1 MTGNSSVAVAA
12 FAAGILVGGGAY
24 AAKHDALGVTA
35 STSADARARIV
46 HEIPLATH
54 RHSGVLI
61 WRPPHVPKVK
71 RPPAAT
77 VTAAA
82 PMVVTAPAPPTQ
94 APAPAPAPVA
104 VAQPTTPAPPVT
116 RTSPTGGGDD
126 GGSDD

>member
-1 MTGNSSVAVAA
+1 MTGNSSVAFAA

-24 AAKHDALGVTA
+24 AAKHEALGVGA

-71 RPPAAT
+71 RPPA
-77 VTAAA
+77 TAVI
-82 PMVVTAPAPPTQ
+82 PPTPTLVTAPAPTVQ
-94 APAPAPAPVA
+94 APAPTPVA
-104 VAQPTTPAPPVT
+104 APQPTTPAAPVT

-126 GGSDD
+126 GGHDD